1 MLGTVS
7 SPIAQRAAAKRAAEA
22 RRREP
27 DTKKVHN
34 HASLPWRGAHG
45 AAARLLCATA
55 HVEAN

>member
-22 RRREP
+22 PRREP